1 MFINSNYSAKLSPT
15 MTENWLVQIFKN
27 TNASVAYTDTP
38 DLRFSLSETVYD
50 GDNYYPAILNKPSVS
65 YSLDLKGFTTKTGS
79 VTLNIANIDLDGT
92 TLLELLGNEYI
103 NAQVNILSQI
113 DHDGT
118 AANALQ
124 IFSGR
129 VSSFGYRGNTI
140 VLSVISNRPFQ
151 NVSIPNTKTSGSAN
165 DQYNNR
171 YIPLVYG
178 KYEANTGF
186 TNGTDVYACPF
197 LKNDGKNFIYMIP
210 EGTNSADKLE
220 FYDKGMKR
228 FIELTDTNTTLLNE
242 ALDSSETGVDV
253 DDGTKFKI
261 NDVIKIDSEQ
271 MLITSIST
279 NTLTVTRA
287 YNSTSATTHLDNAGI
302 TVVVDSA
309 ETVSVPKNMKRV
321 FKVLPDD
328 VTSTLSTGWSLSAG
342 NLADTYNG
350 DTDDGGTFSSSSF
363 SGVSRGVV
371 LKLVVPQVTGKITAI
386 TLDISGTYS
395 QVMENVDNEE
405 GAFFNL
411 ANALSSGFGSTSG
424 DVRLIGTESIG
435 DKVDRTNVAL
445 PTSTDISGILEN
457 NALPDELYLSF
468 KFNAENDGSYDSAN
482 IILNN
487 IYVTVTAENDL
498 ANEPIASQEF
508 NAGIDKVYL
517 GRDIVAEGF
526 TAYSSVATLTDLDN
540 PVAIHRQLLHSIL
553 NVADSNSDAK
563 IENSGYKAVAELRDS
578 TLTSPTSTHWKTRL
592 QLDEPEALEGI
603 MNKLQYEG
611 CFFFEFSAQSAQT
624 AISGVSPLRYFT
636 IPDSPVAAADLSQI
650 DISQYELGITNT
662 QSLETNIVVNYKKHP
677 AENQYLK
684 EATYELEDAGDSSSA
699 GNHDVIFNNASHQ
712 KQEMNLDFLYDA
724 VDDVVGSTNSSWINF
739 RKSLF
744 GEYKTTVSATLV
756 NPEKYG
762 MLQVGDFI
770 DFGEETFGEI
780 GSPFDEISDTFDDFI
795 AMPSR
800 LFKEAWSGKK
810 FIITN
815 LKRTLGKVTIQTREV

>member
-1 MFINSNYSAKLSPT
+1 MFTNSNYSSKLSPT
-15 MTENWLVQIFKN
+15 MTENWLVQIYKN
-27 TNASVAYTDTP
+27 TNSSVAYTDTP
-38 DLRFSLSETVYD
+38 DLRFSFSETVYNSQ
-50 GDNYYPAILNKPSVS
+50 NYYPAILNKPSIS

-79 VTLNIANIDLDGT
+79 VTLNLANIDLDGT
-92 TLLELLGNEYI
+92 TLLELLGNDYI
-103 NAQVNILSQI
+103 NGTVSILSQI
-113 DHDGT
+113 DNDGT

-129 VSSFGYRGNTI
+129 ISSFGYRGNTI
-140 VLSVISNRPFQ
+140 VLSVVSNRPFQ
-151 NVSIPNTKTSGSAN
+151 NVSIPQGKTSN
-165 DQYNNR
+165 TTIDQYNNKV
-171 YIPLVYG
+171 IPLVFGEYTP
-178 KYEANTGF
+178 NTEF
-186 TNGTDVYACPF
+186 VNATDVYACPF
-197 LKNDGKNFIYMIP
+197 LKNDGKNFIYIIP
-210 EGTNSADKLE
+210 ESTSGSDKLE

-228 FIELTDTNTTLLNE
+228 FIELTDTNTSIVTIDGAKTL
-242 ALDSSETGVDV
+242 
-253 DDGTKFKI
+253 
-261 NDVIKIDSEQ
+261 
-271 MLITSIST
+271 
-279 NTLTVTRA
+279 
-287 YNSTSATTHLDNAGI
+287 
-302 TVVVDSA
+302 
-309 ETVSVPKNMKRV
+309 SVPKEMKRV

-328 VTSTLSTGWSLSAG
+328 VTSTLSTGWTLSAG
-342 NLADTYNG
+342 SLANTFNG
-350 DTDDGGTFSSSSF
+350 DTGNSGTFSSSSF

-386 TLDISGTYS
+386 TLNLSGTYS
-395 QVMENVDNEE
+395 QTLSGSPAGAE

-411 ANALSSGFGSTSG
+411 ADALSSGFGSTSG
-424 DVRLIGTESIG
+424 DVELVGTSSSG

-487 IYVTVTAENDL
+487 IFVTVTAQNDL

-517 GRDIVAEGF
+517 GRDITTEGF

-553 NVADSNSDAK
+553 NVADSDSDAK

-592 QLDEPEALEGI
+592 ALDEPEALEGI

-611 CFFFEFSAQSAQT
+611 CFFFEFSPQAGQT

-636 IPDSPVAAADLSQI
+636 IADSVTAAADLSQI
-650 DISQYELGITNT
+650 DISDYELGITPV
-662 QSLETNIVVNYKKHP
+662 SDLETNILVNYKKHP
-677 AENQYLK
+677 AEEQYLK
-684 EATYELEDAGDSSSA
+684 QDTYTSA
-699 GNHDVIFNNASHQ
+699 VSGSVHGTIFDNASHQ
-712 KQEMNLDFLYDA
+712 KQEMNLDFLFDA
-724 VDDVVGSTNSSWINF
+724 VDDVVGSRNSSWINF

-744 GEYKTTVSATLV
+744 GEYKTTVNATLV
-756 NPEKYG
+756 NPEKYA
-762 MLQVGDFI
+762 MLQVGDAI
-770 DFGEETFGEI
+770 DFGETTFSEI
-780 GSPFDEISDTFDDFI
+780 GSPFDEISDTFDSFI
-795 AMPSR
+795 AMPTR
-800 LFKEAWSGKK
+800 LFKDAWSGKK

>member
-1 MFINSNYSAKLSPT
+1 MFTNSNYSSKLSPT
-15 MTENWLVQIFKN
+15 MTENWLVQIYKN
-27 TNASVAYTDTP
+27 TNSSVAYTDTP
-38 DLRFSLSETVYD
+38 DLRFSFSETVYD
-50 GDNYYPAILNKPSVS
+50 GENYYPAILNKPSIS

-79 VTLNIANIDLDGT
+79 VTLNLANIDLDGT
-92 TLLELLGNEYI
+92 TLLELLGNDYI
-103 NAQVNILSQI
+103 NGTVSILSQI
-113 DHDGT
+113 DNDGT

-129 VSSFGYRGNTI
+129 ISSFGYRGNTI
-140 VLSVISNRPFQ
+140 VLSVVSNRPFQ
-151 NVSIPNTKTSGSAN
+151 NVSIPQGKTSGSDN
-165 DQYNNR
+165 DQYNNKV
-171 YIPLVYG
+171 IPLVFGEYTP
-178 KYEANTGF
+178 NTNF
-186 TNGTDVYACPF
+186 TNGQDVYACPF
-197 LKNDGKNFIYMIP
+197 LKNDGKNFIYIIP
-210 EGTNSADKLE
+210 ESTSGSDKLE

-228 FIELTDTNTTLLNE
+228 FIELTDTNTSIVAVDGAKTL
-242 ALDSSETGVDV
+242 
-253 DDGTKFKI
+253 
-261 NDVIKIDSEQ
+261 
-271 MLITSIST
+271 
-279 NTLTVTRA
+279 
-287 YNSTSATTHLDNAGI
+287 
-302 TVVVDSA
+302 
-309 ETVSVPKNMKRV
+309 SVPKEMKRV

-328 VTSTLSTGWSLSAG
+328 VTSTLSTGWTLSAG
-342 NLADTYNG
+342 SLANTFNG
-350 DTDDGGTFSSSSF
+350 DTGNSGTFSSSSF

-386 TLDISGTYS
+386 TLNLSGTYS
-395 QVMENVDNEE
+395 QTLSGSPALAE

-411 ANALSSGFGSTSG
+411 ADALSSGFGSTSG
-424 DVRLIGTESIG
+424 DVELVGTSSSG

-487 IYVTVTAENDL
+487 IFVTVTAQNDL

-508 NAGIDKVYL
+508 NAGIEKVYL
-517 GRDIVAEGF
+517 GRDITTEGF

-553 NVADSNSDAK
+553 NVADSDSDAK

-592 QLDEPEALEGI
+592 ALDEPEALEGI

-611 CFFFEFSAQSAQT
+611 CFFFEFSPQAGQT

-636 IPDSPVAAADLSQI
+636 IADSVTAAADLSQI
-650 DISQYELGITNT
+650 DISDYELGITPV
-662 QSLETNIVVNYKKHP
+662 SDLETNILVNYKKHP

-684 EATYELEDAGDSSSA
+684 QDTYTSA
-699 GNHDVIFNNASHQ
+699 VSGSVHGTIFDNASHQ
-712 KQEMNLDFLYDA
+712 KQEMNLDFLFDA
-724 VDDVVGSTNSSWINF
+724 VDDVSGARNSSWINF

-744 GEYKTTVSATLV
+744 GEYKTTVNATLV
-756 NPEKYG
+756 NPEKYA
-762 MLQVGDFI
+762 MLQVGDAI

-780 GSPFDEISDTFDDFI
+780 GSPFDEISDTFDSFI
-795 AMPSR
+795 AMPTR
-800 LFKEAWSGKK
+800 LFKDAWSGKK

>member
-1 MFINSNYSAKLSPT
+1 MFTNSNYSSKLSPT
-15 MTENWLVQIFKN
+15 MTENWLVQIYKN
-27 TNASVAYTDTP
+27 TNSSVAYTDTP
-38 DLRFSLSETVYD
+38 DLRFSFSETVYNSQ
-50 GDNYYPAILNKPSVS
+50 NYYPAILNKPSIS

-79 VTLNIANIDLDGT
+79 VTLNLANIDLDGT
-92 TLLELLGNEYI
+92 TLLELLGNDYI
-103 NAQVNILSQI
+103 NGTVSILSQI
-113 DHDGT
+113 DNDGT

-129 VSSFGYRGNTI
+129 ISSFGYRGNTI
-140 VLSVISNRPFQ
+140 VLSVVSNRPFQ
-151 NVSIPNTKTSGSAN
+151 NVSIPQGKTSN
-165 DQYNNR
+165 TTIDQYNNKV
-171 YIPLVYG
+171 IPLVMGEYTS
-178 KYEANTGF
+178 NTEF
-186 TNGTDVYACPF
+186 VNGTDVYSCPF
-197 LKNDGKNFIYMIP
+197 LKNDGKNFIYIIP
-210 EGTNSADKLE
+210 ESTSGSDKLE

-228 FIELTDTNTTLLNE
+228 FIELTDTNTSIVAVDGAKTL
-242 ALDSSETGVDV
+242 
-253 DDGTKFKI
+253 
-261 NDVIKIDSEQ
+261 
-271 MLITSIST
+271 
-279 NTLTVTRA
+279 
-287 YNSTSATTHLDNAGI
+287 
-302 TVVVDSA
+302 
-309 ETVSVPKNMKRV
+309 SVPKEMKRV

-328 VTSTLSTGWSLSAG
+328 VTSTLSTGWTLSAG
-342 NLADTYNG
+342 SLANTFNG
-350 DTDDGGTFSSSSF
+350 DTGNNGTFSSSSF

-386 TLDISGTYS
+386 TLNLSGTYS
-395 QVMENVDNEE
+395 QTLSGSPAGAE

-411 ANALSSGFGSTSG
+411 ADALSSGFGSTSG
-424 DVRLIGTESIG
+424 DVELVGTSSSG

-487 IYVTVTAENDL
+487 IFVTVTAQNDL

-508 NAGIDKVYL
+508 NAGIEKVYL
-517 GRDIVAEGF
+517 GRDITTEGF

-592 QLDEPEALEGI
+592 ALDEPEALEGI

-611 CFFFEFSAQSAQT
+611 CFFFEFSPQAGQT

-636 IPDSPVAAADLSQI
+636 IADSVTAAADLSQI
-650 DISQYELGITNT
+650 DISDYELGITDA
-662 QSLETNIVVNYKKHP
+662 QSLETKLIVNYKPHP

-684 EATYELEDAGDSSSA
+684 QYDYPATFSGSAHQSIFGDE
-699 GNHDVIFNNASHQ
+699 NIQ
-712 KQEMNLDFLYDA
+712 KQEVNLDFLFDA
-724 VDDVVGSTNSSWINF
+724 VDEVSGSRNSSWINF
-739 RKSLF
+739 RESLF
-744 GEYKTTVSATLV
+744 GNYKTTVNATLV
-756 NPEKYG
+756 NPEKYA
-762 MLQVGDFI
+762 MLQVGDAI

-780 GSPFDEISDTFDDFI
+780 GSPFDEISDTFDSFI
-795 AMPSR
+795 AMPTR
-800 LFKEAWSGKK
+800 LFKDAWSGKK

>member
-1 MFINSNYSAKLSPT
+1 MFTNSNYSSKLSPT
-15 MTENWLVQIFKN
+15 MTENWLVQIYKN
-27 TNASVAYTDTP
+27 TNSSVAYTDTP
-38 DLRFSLSETVYD
+38 DLRFSFSETVYNSQ
-50 GDNYYPAILNKPSVS
+50 NYYPAILNKPSIS

-79 VTLNIANIDLDGT
+79 VTLNLANIDLDGT
-92 TLLELLGNEYI
+92 TLLELLGNDYI
-103 NAQVNILSQI
+103 NGTVSILSQI
-113 DHDGT
+113 DNDGT

-129 VSSFGYRGNTI
+129 ISSFGYRGNTI
-140 VLSVISNRPFQ
+140 VLSVVSNRPFQ
-151 NVSIPNTKTSGSAN
+151 NVSIPQGKTSN
-165 DQYNNR
+165 TTIDQYNNKV
-171 YIPLVYG
+171 IPLVFGEYTP
-178 KYEANTGF
+178 NTEF
-186 TNGTDVYACPF
+186 VNATDVYACPF
-197 LKNDGKNFIYMIP
+197 LKNDGKNFIYIIP
-210 EGTNSADKLE
+210 ESTSGSDKLE

-228 FIELTDTNTTLLNE
+228 FIELTDTNTSIVTIDGAKTL
-242 ALDSSETGVDV
+242 
-253 DDGTKFKI
+253 
-261 NDVIKIDSEQ
+261 
-271 MLITSIST
+271 
-279 NTLTVTRA
+279 
-287 YNSTSATTHLDNAGI
+287 
-302 TVVVDSA
+302 
-309 ETVSVPKNMKRV
+309 SVPKEMKRV

-328 VTSTLSTGWSLSAG
+328 VTSTLSTGWTLSAG
-342 NLADTYNG
+342 SLANTFNG
-350 DTDDGGTFSSSSF
+350 DTGNNGTFSSSSF

-386 TLDISGTYS
+386 TLNLSGTYS
-395 QVMENVDNEE
+395 QTLSGSPALAE

-411 ANALSSGFGSTSG
+411 ADALSSGFGSTSG
-424 DVRLIGTESIG
+424 DVELVGTSSSG
-435 DKVDRTNVAL
+435 DKVNRTNVAL

-487 IYVTVTAENDL
+487 IFVTVTAQNDL

-517 GRDIVAEGF
+517 GRDITTEGF

-553 NVADSNSDAK
+553 NVADSDSDAK

-592 QLDEPEALEGI
+592 ALDEPEALEGI

-611 CFFFEFSAQSAQT
+611 CFFFEFSPQAGQT

-636 IPDSPVAAADLSQI
+636 IADSVTAAADLSQI
-650 DISQYELGITNT
+650 DISDYELGITPV
-662 QSLETNIVVNYKKHP
+662 SDLETNILVNYKKHP
-677 AENQYLK
+677 AEEQYLK
-684 EATYELEDAGDSSSA
+684 QDTYTSA
-699 GNHDVIFNNASHQ
+699 VSGSVHGTIFDNASHQ
-712 KQEMNLDFLYDA
+712 KQEMNLDFLFDA
-724 VDDVVGSTNSSWINF
+724 VDDVSGARNSSWINF

-744 GEYKTTVSATLV
+744 GEYKTTVNATLV
-756 NPEKYG
+756 NPEKYA
-762 MLQVGDFI
+762 MLQVGDAI

-780 GSPFDEISDTFDDFI
+780 GSPFDEISDTFDSFI
-795 AMPSR
+795 AMPTR
-800 LFKEAWSGKK
+800 LFKDAWSGKK

>member
-1 MFINSNYSAKLSPT
+1 MFTNSNYSAKLSPT
-15 MTENWLVQIFKN
+15 MTENWLVQIYKN

-151 NVSIPNTKTSGSAN
+151 NVSIPNTKTSGS
-165 DQYNNR
+165 DSEQYNNR

-178 KYEANTGF
+178 NYTPNTEF
-186 TNGTDVYACPF
+186 VNGQDVYACPF
-197 LKNDGKNFIYMIP
+197 LKNDGKNFIYIIP
-210 EGTNSADKLE
+210 ESTTGSDDLE

-228 FIELTDTNTTLLNE
+228 FIPLTDTNTSIVTVDGAKTL
-242 ALDSSETGVDV
+242 
-253 DDGTKFKI
+253 
-261 NDVIKIDSEQ
+261 
-271 MLITSIST
+271 
-279 NTLTVTRA
+279 
-287 YNSTSATTHLDNAGI
+287 
-302 TVVVDSA
+302 
-309 ETVSVPKNMKRV
+309 SVPKEMTRV
-321 FKVLPDD
+321 FKILPDD
-328 VTSTLSTGWSLSAG
+328 VTATLSTGWSLSAG
-342 NLADTYNG
+342 SLANTYNG
-350 DTDDGGTFSSSSF
+350 VTGDSGTYANSAGFD
-363 SGVSRGVV
+363 GVSRGVV
-371 LKLVVPQVTGKITAI
+371 FKLVVPQVTGKITAI
-386 TLDISGTYS
+386 TLNLSGTYS
-395 QVMENVDNEE
+395 QDIDGSPAGVE

-411 ANALSSGFGSTSG
+411 SNALISGSGGDGFGHLTG
-424 DVRLIGTESIG
+424 DVVLVNSIKT
-435 DKVDRTNVAL
+435 DQTNTAL
-445 PTSTDISGILEN
+445 PTSTDISGILEDS
-457 NALPDELYLSF
+457 ALPDDLYLSF
-468 KFNAENDGSYDSAN
+468 RFNAEDDGTFLSAN
-482 IILNN
+482 VILNN
-487 IYVTVTAENDL
+487 MYVTVTATNDL

-517 GRDIVAEGF
+517 GRDILTEGF

-553 NVADSNSDAK
+553 NVADSNTDAK

-603 MNKLQYEG
+603 MKQLQYEG
-611 CFFFEFSAQSAQT
+611 CFFFEFSPQANQT

-636 IPDSPVAAADLSQI
+636 IADSVTAAADLSQI

-684 EATYELEDAGDSSSA
+684 EATYTSA
-699 GNHDVIFNNASHQ
+699 VSGSVHGTIFDNASHQ

-724 VDDVVGSTNSSWINF
+724 VDDVSGSRNSSWINF

-756 NPEKYG
+756 NPEKYA
-762 MLQVGDFI
+762 MLQVGDAI

-795 AMPSR
+795 AMPTR
-800 LFKEAWSGKK
+800 LFKDAWSGKK

>member
-50 GDNYYPAILNKPSVS
+50 GENYYPAILNKPSVS

-103 NAQVNILSQI
+103 NSQVNILSQI

-140 VLSVISNRPFQ
+140 VLSVVSNRPFQ
-151 NVSIPNTKTSGSAN
+151 NVSIPQGKTESTT
-165 DQYNNR
+165 DQYNNKV
-171 YIPLVYG
+171 IPLVMGEYTP
-178 KYEANTGF
+178 NTDF
-186 TNGTDVYACPF
+186 VNGTDVYACSF
-197 LKNDGKNFIYMIP
+197 LKNDGKNFIYIIP
-210 EGTNSADKLE
+210 EGTDGSQAHDLE

-228 FIELTDTNTTLLNE
+228 FIPLTETNTTIV
-242 ALDSSETGVDV
+242 TVD
-253 DDGTKFKI
+253 GAK
-261 NDVIKIDSEQ
+261 
-271 MLITSIST
+271 
-279 NTLTVTRA
+279 TL
-287 YNSTSATTHLDNAGI
+287 
-302 TVVVDSA
+302 
-309 ETVSVPKNMKRV
+309 SVPKNMKRV
-321 FKVLPDD
+321 FKVLPD
-328 VTSTLSTGWSLSAG
+328 AIP
-342 NLADTYNG
+342 NG
-350 DTDDGGTFSSSSF
+350 VVKQEGSG
-363 SGVSRGVV
+363 SGVIAVTGDIENSFDGSTDTEVDVNHATNFVGVRGFTM
-371 LKLVVPQVTGKITAI
+371 KLEIPQVTGKITAI
-386 TLDISGTYS
+386 TLGLDGTLTQAYSSGSPTPDDGLF
-395 QVMENVDNEE
+395 V
-405 GAFFNL
+405 NL
-411 ANALSSGFGSTSG
+411 ATELSGGFGSTTPSKHTAI
-424 DVRLIGTESIG
+424 IGTSSNYNRTTSI
-435 DKVDRTNVAL
+435 DLTASHSAV
-445 PTSTDISGILEN
+445 DISGLLEN
-457 NALPDELYLSF
+457 GALPDDLYLSF
-468 KFNAENDGSYDSAN
+468 RWDTSDGDVDCLNWNVSLENVF
-482 IILNN
+482 
-487 IYVTVTAENDL
+487 VTVTAENDL

-517 GRDIVAEGF
+517 GRDILTEGF
-526 TAYSSVATLTDLDN
+526 TAYSSPSTLTDLDN

-553 NVADSNSDAK
+553 NVADSDSDAK

-611 CFFFEFSAQSAQT
+611 CFFFEFSAQSSQT

-795 AMPSR
+795 AMPTR
-800 LFKEAWSGKK
+800 LFKDAWSGKK

>member
-1 MFINSNYSAKLSPT
+1 MSFTNSNYSSKLSPT
-15 MTENWLVQIFKN
+15 MTENWLVQIYKN
-27 TNASVAYTDTP
+27 TNSSVAYTDTP
-38 DLRFSLSETVYD
+38 DLRFSFSETVYD
-50 GDNYYPAILNKPSVS
+50 GENYYPAILNKPSIS

-79 VTLNIANIDLDGT
+79 VTLNLANIDLDGT
-92 TLLELLGNEYI
+92 TLLELLGNDYI
-103 NAQVNILSQI
+103 NGTVSILSQI
-113 DHDGT
+113 DNDGT

-129 VSSFGYRGNTI
+129 ISSFGYRGNTI
-140 VLSVISNRPFQ
+140 VLSVVSNRPFQ
-151 NVSIPNTKTSGSAN
+151 NVSIPQGKTSN
-165 DQYNNR
+165 TTIDQYNNKV
-171 YIPLVYG
+171 IPLVMGEYTP
-178 KYEANTGF
+178 NTEF
-186 TNGTDVYACPF
+186 VNGTDVYACPF
-197 LKNDGKNFIYMIP
+197 LKNDGKNFIYIIP
-210 EGTNSADKLE
+210 ESTSGSDKLE

-228 FIELTDTNTTLLNE
+228 FIELTDTNTSIVAVDGAKTL
-242 ALDSSETGVDV
+242 
-253 DDGTKFKI
+253 
-261 NDVIKIDSEQ
+261 
-271 MLITSIST
+271 
-279 NTLTVTRA
+279 
-287 YNSTSATTHLDNAGI
+287 
-302 TVVVDSA
+302 
-309 ETVSVPKNMKRV
+309 SVPKEMKRV

-328 VTSTLSTGWSLSAG
+328 VTSTLSTGWTLSAG
-342 NLADTYNG
+342 SLANTFNG
-350 DTDDGGTFSSSSF
+350 DTGNSGTFSSSSF

-386 TLDISGTYS
+386 TLNLSGTYS
-395 QVMENVDNEE
+395 QTLSGSPAGAE

-411 ANALSSGFGSTSG
+411 ADALSSGFGSTSG
-424 DVRLIGTESIG
+424 DVELVGTSSSG

-487 IYVTVTAENDL
+487 IFVTVTAQNDL

-508 NAGIDKVYL
+508 NAGIEKVYL
-517 GRDIVAEGF
+517 GRDITTEGF

-553 NVADSNSDAK
+553 NVADSDSDAK

-592 QLDEPEALEGI
+592 ALDEPEALEGI

-611 CFFFEFSAQSAQT
+611 CFFFEFSPQAGQT

-636 IPDSPVAAADLSQI
+636 IADSVTAAADLSQI
-650 DISQYELGITNT
+650 DISDYELGITPV
-662 QSLETNIVVNYKKHP
+662 SDLETNILVNYKKHP

-684 EATYELEDAGDSSSA
+684 QDTYTSA
-699 GNHDVIFNNASHQ
+699 VSGSVHGTIFDNASHQ
-712 KQEMNLDFLYDA
+712 KQEMNLDFLFDA
-724 VDDVVGSTNSSWINF
+724 VDDVSGSRNSSWINF

-744 GEYKTTVSATLV
+744 GEYKTTVNATLV
-756 NPEKYG
+756 NPEKYA
-762 MLQVGDFI
+762 MLQVGDAI

-780 GSPFDEISDTFDDFI
+780 GSPFDEISDTFDSFI
-795 AMPSR
+795 AMPTR
-800 LFKEAWSGKK
+800 LFKDAWSGKK

>member
-1 MFINSNYSAKLSPT
+1 MFTNSNYSSKLSPT
-15 MTENWLVQIFKN
+15 MTENWLVQIYKN
-27 TNASVAYTDTP
+27 TNSSVAYTDTP
-38 DLRFSLSETVYD
+38 DLRFSFSETVYD
-50 GDNYYPAILNKPSVS
+50 GENYYPAILNKPSIS

-79 VTLNIANIDLDGT
+79 VTLNLANIDLDGT
-92 TLLELLGNEYI
+92 TLLELLGNDYI
-103 NAQVNILSQI
+103 NGTVSILSQI
-113 DHDGT
+113 DNDGT

-129 VSSFGYRGNTI
+129 ISSFGYRGNTI
-140 VLSVISNRPFQ
+140 VLSVVSNRPFQ
-151 NVSIPNTKTSGSAN
+151 NVSIPQGKTSN
-165 DQYNNR
+165 TTIDQYNNKV
-171 YIPLVYG
+171 IPLVMGEYTP
-178 KYEANTGF
+178 NTEF
-186 TNGTDVYACPF
+186 VNGTDVYACPF
-197 LKNDGKNFIYMIP
+197 LKNDGKNFIYIIP
-210 EGTNSADKLE
+210 ESTSGSDKLE

-228 FIELTDTNTTLLNE
+228 FIELTDTNTSIVAVDGAKTL
-242 ALDSSETGVDV
+242 
-253 DDGTKFKI
+253 
-261 NDVIKIDSEQ
+261 
-271 MLITSIST
+271 
-279 NTLTVTRA
+279 
-287 YNSTSATTHLDNAGI
+287 
-302 TVVVDSA
+302 
-309 ETVSVPKNMKRV
+309 SVPKEMKRV

-328 VTSTLSTGWSLSAG
+328 VTSTLSTGWTLSAG
-342 NLADTYNG
+342 SLANTFNG
-350 DTDDGGTFSSSSF
+350 DTGNSGTFSSSSF

-386 TLDISGTYS
+386 TLNLSGTYS
-395 QVMENVDNEE
+395 QTLSGSPAGAE

-411 ANALSSGFGSTSG
+411 ADALSSGFGSTSG
-424 DVRLIGTESIG
+424 DVELVGTSSSG

-487 IYVTVTAENDL
+487 IFVTVTAQNDL

-508 NAGIDKVYL
+508 NAGIEKVYL
-517 GRDIVAEGF
+517 GRDITTEGF

-553 NVADSNSDAK
+553 NVADSDSDAK

-592 QLDEPEALEGI
+592 ALDEPEALEGI

-611 CFFFEFSAQSAQT
+611 CFFFEFSPQAGQT

-636 IPDSPVAAADLSQI
+636 IADSVTAAADLSQI
-650 DISQYELGITNT
+650 DISDYELGITPV
-662 QSLETNIVVNYKKHP
+662 SDLETNILVNYKKHP

-684 EATYELEDAGDSSSA
+684 QDTYTSA
-699 GNHDVIFNNASHQ
+699 VSGSVHGTIFDNASHQ
-712 KQEMNLDFLYDA
+712 KQEMNLDFLFDA
-724 VDDVVGSTNSSWINF
+724 VDDVSGSRNSSWINF

-744 GEYKTTVSATLV
+744 GEYKTTVNATLV
-756 NPEKYG
+756 NPEKYA
-762 MLQVGDFI
+762 MLQVGDAI

-780 GSPFDEISDTFDDFI
+780 GSPFDEISDTFDSFI
-795 AMPSR
+795 AMPTR
-800 LFKEAWSGKK
+800 LFKDAWSGKK

>member
-1 MFINSNYSAKLSPT
+1 MFTNSNYSAKLSPT

-27 TNASVAYTDTP
+27 TNSSVAYTDTP
-38 DLRFSLSETVYD
+38 DLRFSLSETVYNSLD
-50 GDNYYPAILNKPSVS
+50 YYPAILNKPSVS

-103 NAQVNILSQI
+103 NGTVSILSQI
-113 DHDGT
+113 DNDGT

-129 VSSFGYRGNTI
+129 ISSFGYRGNTI

-151 NVSIPNTKTSGSAN
+151 NVSIPNTKTSGS
-165 DQYNNR
+165 DSEQYNNR

-178 KYEANTGF
+178 NYTPNTEF
-186 TNGTDVYACPF
+186 VNGQDVYACPF
-197 LKNDGKNFIYMIP
+197 LKNDGKNFIYIIP
-210 EGTNSADKLE
+210 ESTTGSDDLE

-228 FIELTDTNTTLLNE
+228 FIPLTDTNTSIVTVDGAKTL
-242 ALDSSETGVDV
+242 
-253 DDGTKFKI
+253 
-261 NDVIKIDSEQ
+261 
-271 MLITSIST
+271 
-279 NTLTVTRA
+279 
-287 YNSTSATTHLDNAGI
+287 
-302 TVVVDSA
+302 
-309 ETVSVPKNMKRV
+309 SVPKEMTRV
-321 FKVLPDD
+321 FKILPDD
-328 VTSTLSTGWSLSAG
+328 VTATLSTGWSLSAG
-342 NLADTYNG
+342 SLANTYNG
-350 DTDDGGTFSSSSF
+350 ATGDSGTYANSAGFD
-363 SGVSRGVV
+363 GVSRGVV
-371 LKLVVPQVTGKITAI
+371 FKLVVPQVTGKITAI
-386 TLDISGTYS
+386 TLNLSGTYS
-395 QVMENVDNEE
+395 QDIGGSPAGVE

-411 ANALSSGFGSTSG
+411 ADALSGGFGSTSG
-424 DVRLIGTESIG
+424 DVVLVNSIKT
-435 DKVDRTNVAL
+435 DQTNTAL
-445 PTSTDISGILEN
+445 PTSTDISGILEDS
-457 NALPDELYLSF
+457 ALPDDLYLSF
-468 KFNAENDGSYDSAN
+468 RFNAEDDGTFLSAN
-482 IILNN
+482 VILNN
-487 IYVTVTAENDL
+487 MYVTVTATNDL

-508 NAGIDKVYL
+508 NAGIEKVYL

-553 NVADSNSDAK
+553 NVADSNTDAK
-563 IENSGYKAVAELRDS
+563 IENSGYKGVAELRDS

-592 QLDEPEALEGI
+592 QLDEPEELEGI
-603 MNKLQYEG
+603 MKKLQYEG
-611 CFFFEFSAQSAQT
+611 CFFFEFSAQANQT

-636 IPDSPVAAADLSQI
+636 IADSVTAAADLSQI
-650 DISQYELGITNT
+650 DISDYELGITNT

-684 EATYELEDAGDSSSA
+684 EATYTSA
-699 GNHDVIFNNASHQ
+699 VSGSVHGTIFDNASHQ
-712 KQEMNLDFLYDA
+712 KQEMNLDLLYDA
-724 VDDVVGSTNSSWINF
+724 VDDVSGSRNSSWINF

-762 MLQVGDFI
+762 MLQVGDAI

-780 GSPFDEISDTFDDFI
+780 GTPFDEISDTFDSFI
-795 AMPSR
+795 AMPTR
-800 LFKEAWSGKK
+800 LFKDAWSGKK

>member
-1 MFINSNYSAKLSPT
+1 MFTNSNYSAKLSPT

-38 DLRFSLSETVYD
+38 DLRFSFSETVYNSL
-50 GDNYYPAILNKPSVS
+50 NYYPAILNKPSIS

-151 NVSIPNTKTSGSAN
+151 NVSIPNTKTSGS
-165 DQYNNR
+165 DSEQYNNR

-178 KYEANTGF
+178 NYTPNTEF
-186 TNGTDVYACPF
+186 VNGQDVYACSF
-197 LKNDGKNFIYMIP
+197 LKNDGKNFIYVIP
-210 EGTNSADKLE
+210 EGTDGSQAHDLE

-228 FIELTDTNTTLLNE
+228 FIPLTETNTSVVTVDGAKTL
-242 ALDSSETGVDV
+242 
-253 DDGTKFKI
+253 
-261 NDVIKIDSEQ
+261 
-271 MLITSIST
+271 
-279 NTLTVTRA
+279 
-287 YNSTSATTHLDNAGI
+287 
-302 TVVVDSA
+302 
-309 ETVSVPKNMKRV
+309 SVEREMKRV
-321 FKVLPDD
+321 FKMLPDD
-328 VTSTLSTGWSLSAG
+328 VTATIVGSGVSLTSG
-342 NLADTYNG
+342 SLANTYNG
-350 DTDDGGTFSSSSF
+350 ATGDNGTYANSAGF
-363 SGVSRGVV
+363 SGDSRGVV
-371 LKLVVPQVTGKITAI
+371 FKLVMPQVTGKITAI
-386 TLDISGTYS
+386 TLNLSGTYS
-395 QVMENVDNEE
+395 QTITGSPGGTD

-411 ANALSSGFGSTSG
+411 SDSLSGGFGSTSG
-424 DVRLIGTESIG
+424 DIELVGTSSSG
-435 DKVDRTNVAL
+435 DKVTPRNNVAL
-445 PTSTDISGILEN
+445 PSSTNIISILEDS
-457 NALPDELYLSF
+457 ALPDELYLSF
-468 KFNAENDGSYDSAN
+468 RFNAEGDDVDYSNFNVIMSN
-482 IILNN
+482 M
-487 IYVTVTAENDL
+487 YVTVTAQNDL

-553 NVADSNSDAK
+553 NVADSNTDAK

-603 MNKLQYEG
+603 MKKLQYEG

-650 DISQYELGITNT
+650 DISDYELGITNT
-662 QSLETNIVVNYKKHP
+662 QSLETNIVVNYKPHP

-684 EATYELEDAGDSSSA
+684 EATYTSA
-699 GNHDVIFNNASHQ
+699 ISGSVHGTIFDNASHQ
-712 KQEMNLDFLYDA
+712 KQEMNLDFLFDA
-724 VDDVVGSTNSSWINF
+724 VDDVSGSTNSSWINF

-795 AMPSR
+795 AMPTR
-800 LFKEAWSGKK
+800 LFKDAWSGKK